1 MIESPL
7 KERRM
12 RATPVSN
19 ERGIALAVA
28 IFALVVI
35 GALVAGVFFAGR
47 LEQQTGQNTLYAMQ
61 ASEAAEAGL
70 ADAVNSQTATGMLAL
85 AVDPTLNTPLTTT
98 SFGASHASSTNT
110 ITRLTDN
117 VFLIKAIGTRTDA
130 ANGAL
135 AVRSLGQ
142 LIRLVEVEIEVNA
155 GLTALGDVKVTGG
168 AQVTGID
175 AVPPL
180 WAAQS
185 VDCPATANTAG
196 VRYNNGTLTTTGNGA
211 LDGSPASVLDSTLN
225 TSDMKKDFDK
235 LKALATLTLTSGNPA
250 ATAPAYTGNPQ
261 KCDTSVETNWGEP
274 ILKTDPCFNYFPII
288 YHNGDL
294 KLQGGRGQGILL
306 VEGDLTATGG
316 MVFYGPV
323 YVTGTLSTSG
333 NSGQG
338 AKFFGGVIA
347 GNVALDDL
355 TKLAGGALVSYSS
368 CALKRALQ
376 NSATPTM
383 LAERSWVQ
391 LY

>member
-1 MIESPL
+1 
-7 KERRM
+7 
-12 RATPVSN
+12 
-19 ERGIALAVA
+19 
-28 IFALVVI
+28 
-35 GALVAGVFFAGR
+35 
-47 LEQQTGQNTLYAMQ
+47 
-61 ASEAAEAGL
+61 
-70 ADAVNSQTATGMLAL
+70 
-85 AVDPTLNTPLTTT
+85 
-98 SFGASHASSTNT
+98 
-110 ITRLTDN
+110 
-117 VFLIKAIGTRTDA
+117 
-130 ANGAL
+130 
-135 AVRSLGQ
+135 
-142 LIRLVEVEIEVNA
+142 
-155 GLTALGDVKVTGG
+155 
-168 AQVTGID
+168 
-175 AVPPL
+175 
-180 WAAQS
+180 
-185 VDCPATANTAG
+185 
-196 VRYNNGTLTTTGNGA
+196 VRYNNGSLTTSGNGSV
-211 LDGSPASVLDSTLN
+211 DGSPASVLDPSLN
-225 TSDMKKDFDK
+225 TSDMKANFDK
-235 LKALATLTLTSGNPA
+235 LKALATLIVTSGNPA

-274 ILKTDPCFNYFPII
+274 TLKTDPCFGYFPII

-306 VEGDLTATGG
+306 VEGDLAATGG

-355 TKLAGGALVSYSS
+355 TKLSGGALVSYSS

>member
-1 MIESPL
+1 MTDSPL
-7 KERRM
+7 KERHM
-12 RATPVSN
+12 RASPVSN

-35 GALVAGVFFAGR
+35 GALVAGTFFAGR
-47 LEQQTGQNTLYAMQ
+47 LEQQTGQNTVYAMQ
-61 ASEAAEAGL
+61 AGEVAEAGL
-70 ADAVNSQTATGMLAL
+70 ADAVTSQTAASMLAL
-85 AVDPTLNTPLTTT
+85 PIDPTATTDLVST
-98 SFGASHASSTNT
+98 SFGSPHLSAANK

-117 VFLIKAIGTRTDA
+117 VFLVKSVGTLTNA
-130 ANGAL
+130 SNGVM

-142 LIRLVEVEIEVNA
+142 LIRLVELEITVNA

-168 AQVTGID
+168 AEVTGID
-175 AVPPL
+175 GVPPL
-180 WAAQS
+180 WSAQS
-185 VDCPATANTAG
+185 VDCPATADVTG
-196 VRYNNGTLTTTGNGA
+196 VRYNNGLLTTSGNSSVH
-211 LDGSPASVLDSTLN
+211 GSPESVLDPTLSTAN
-225 TSDMKKDFDK
+225 MRAEFDK
-235 LKALATLTLTSGNPA
+235 LKALATLTVINGNPA
-250 ATAPAYTGNPQ
+250 ATGPAYVGLPP

-274 ILKTDPCFNYFPII
+274 TLQTDPCFGYFPII

-306 VEGDLTATGG
+306 VEGDLAASGG

-323 YVTGTLSTSG
+323 YVTGTLSTTG

-338 AKFFGGVIA
+338 AKFYGGVIA

-368 CALKRALQ
+368 CAIKRALQ

-383 LAERSWVQ
+383 LSQRSWIQ